1 MSEKDKEGRTK
12 AMNEHYLDETIERLK
27 PRLKEYLEQVTHK
40 TTGGGYACLFCKS
53 GHRPGGTG
61 ALKVYDRGK
70 RAKCQSCGAN
80 VDIFGAYGQI
90 NGLNE
95 NDKEDFKTIV
105 KGLCDTLG
113 ESYPGQSG
121 TDQKGKPT
129 PKPQPPKPEPIEEEP
144 ETAYKDYFLKAHEH
158 IKETDYP
165 QRRGLSDEII
175 NRFKLGYDTEYKHP
189 KSPRMTPSPRL
200 IIATSPYSF
209 LARYTGEGKFIY
221 NGEDRSKDKVG
232 RVHIFNSW
240 SIGQAKQ
247 PIFIVEGEIDA
258 LSIMEVGG
266 LAIGLGSMSNYN
278 RLKETLEKG
287 AETKQ
292 PFIIC
297 LDNEKEEEKRQRV
310 EQNARKIEEVLDGL
324 HYNHYRRDINR
335 AYKDAN
341 EHLVQ
346 DREGFTRIVK
356 DIIAEVEQMD
366 GQKNQEETKPEEVRE
381 LTEEEKKAEEQAR
394 RQLENGK
401 KSNAA
406 FIDEFVG
413 HIGASAETPSQ
424 STGFMCLD
432 KAFDGGFY
440 EGLYTIGAISSLG
453 KTAFVL
459 QICDQMAKT
468 GTHILFFSLE
478 MARLELMARSISRES
493 FLKADETHNTK
504 NAQDVRH
511 ILNGKFVMEYTEEQ
525 AAIFESAL
533 NNYKAY
539 ASNIYIQ
546 EGIADISVEMIEK
559 TVIEHIKAHGV
570 KPIVVIDYL
579 QILDAST
586 EDKKNHA
593 TDKQIVDHNI
603 TALKR
608 LSRDQ
613 KLTIIGISSFNRE
626 NYTEPVNY
634 ASFKE
639 SGAIEY
645 SSDVLIGLQYKG
657 MDYKTQKNGRGEEVT
672 ESTTQHTARVRKLTI
687 ENNKAAFRGEPVKIE
702 IKILKN
708 RNGFKSV
715 PVLDY
720 YPKYN
725 TFSEVYLNCK
735 IDNMLESDELEEEE
749 EESESNLKPRKKRGN
764 KY

>member
-1 MSEKDKEGRTK
+1 
-12 AMNEHYLDETIERLK
+12 MNEHFLDGTIENLK
-27 PRLKEYLEQVTHK
+27 PRLKEYLEQVTFK

-53 GHRPGGTG
+53 GHRTGGTG
-61 ALKVYDRGK
+61 ALKIYSKGT

-80 VDIFGAYGQI
+80 VDIFGAYGQM

-95 NDKEDFKTIV
+95 EDKEDFKTIV

-113 ESYPGQSG
+113 EYYPNGQG
-121 TDQKGKPT
+121 TDTEQRKNSERTGKRRET
-129 PKPQPPKPEPIEEEP
+129 TEKPEPIKEEP
-144 ETAYKDYFLKAHEH
+144 EVNYRDYFLKAHEH

-175 NRFKLGYDTEYKHP
+175 DRFKLGYDTEYRHP
-189 KSPRMTPSPRL
+189 KSPKMQPSPRL

-209 LARYTGEGKFIY
+209 LARYTGEGKFTF

-232 RVHIFNSW
+232 KVHIFNSW
-240 SIGQAKQ
+240 SIGTAKQ
-247 PIFIVEGEIDA
+247 PVFIVEGEIDA
-258 LSIMEVGG
+258 LSIMEAGG

-278 RLKETLEKG
+278 RLKETLEKIPS
-287 AETKQ
+287 KQ

-324 HYNHYRRDINR
+324 HLNHYRQDINGQ
-335 AYKDAN
+335 YKDAN
-341 EHLVQ
+341 EHLVK
-346 DREGFTRIVK
+346 DREGFKTLVK
-356 DIIAEVEQMD
+356 DIIGKVEQME
-366 GQKNQEETKPEEVRE
+366 QERTAAEQAEPVKE
-381 LTEEEKKAEEQAR
+381 LTEEERQAEELAK
-394 RQLENGK
+394 RQMENGR

-424 STGFMCLD
+424 STGFKCLD
-432 KAFDGGFY
+432 TAFDGGFY

-459 QICDQMAKT
+459 QICDQMAKM

-493 FLKADETHNTK
+493 FLKADETHNAK

-511 ILNGKFVMEYTEEQ
+511 IMNGKFVMEYTEEQ

-533 NNYKAY
+533 NSYKEY

-559 TVIEHIKAHGV
+559 TVTAHIQEHGV

-579 QILDAST
+579 QILDASK

-608 LSRDQ
+608 LSRDK

-645 SSDVLIGLQYKG
+645 STDVLIGLQYKG
-657 MDYKTQKNGRGEEVT
+657 MDYKTHKNRSGEEVT
-672 ESTTQHTARVRKLTI
+672 ESTTQHTARVKKLTI

-708 RNGFKSV
+708 RNGFKST
-715 PVLDY
+715 PVIDY

-725 TFSEVYLNCK
+725 TFTEVYLNCK
-735 IDNMLESDELEEEE
+735 IDDMMEEEPEELEEEE
-749 EESESNLKPRKKRGN
+749 TEEELKPKKKRGH